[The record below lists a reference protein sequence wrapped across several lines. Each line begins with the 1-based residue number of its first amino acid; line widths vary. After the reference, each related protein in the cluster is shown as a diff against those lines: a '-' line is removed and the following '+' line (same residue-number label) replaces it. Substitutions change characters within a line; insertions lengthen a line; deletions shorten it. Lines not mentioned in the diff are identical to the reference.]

1 MNEKELAEL
10 TIKRYKEDLENT
22 FERMSF
28 NRDFYDGH
36 IEKYNAVHDRLKSC
50 LIHKRLNAYEYLDE
64 LNKLDPSFER
74 ATFEASRDYPELFN
88 NMSKPKKTEAA
99 AYGALLALVN
109 AGKIV
114 QIENIHYGYEVTVFA
129 GHGDKNHGHYQGETL
144 IEAIMKIKDE

>member
-1 MNEKELAEL
+1 MNEKELAEF
-10 TIKRYKEDLENT
+10 TIIRFQEELENT
-22 FERMSF
+22 FKQLSL
-28 NRDFYDGH
+28 NRDLYDGH
-36 IEKYNAVHDRLKSC
+36 LEKHNAVHDRLKTC
-50 LIHKRLNAYEYLDE
+50 LIHRLDAIKYIDE
-64 LNKLDPSFER
+64 LNKLDSSFER
-74 ATFEASRDYPELFN
+74 AIFEASKDYPELFN

>member
-22 FERMSF
+22 FKRMTFS
-28 NRDFYDGH
+28 RDLYDGH
-36 IEKYNAVHDRLKSC
+36 IEKYNAVHDRFKSC
-50 LIHKRLNAYEYLDE
+50 LIHKFYVNKYLDE
-64 LNKLDPSFER
+64 LTKLDSSFGR
-74 ATFEASRDYPELFN
+74 AIFEASKDYPELFN